1 MGILTDFKEFAL
13 GGNLIDMATGIII
26 GVASGQ
32 LISSLVDNV
41 IMPPIGVALGG
52 VNFSDLGYML
62 AETGGGDSGSEPI
75 LLKWGAFVQSFIDFL
90 IIMAVVFIIIKIATR
105 NNDKEE
111 SEPTEKDLLKEIRDS
126 LRHDAPGQSRRY

>member
-1 MGILTDFKEFAL
+1 MSDFKEFAL

-52 VNFSDLGYML
+52 VNFSDLGFML
-62 AETGGGDSGSEPI
+62 AETGGGESGSEPI

-105 NNDKEE
+105 NDTKEE
-111 SEPTEKDLLKEIRDS
+111 EGPSEKDLLMDIRDS
-126 LRHDAPGQSRRY
+126 LRER